1 MKVSADVWFDLTG
14 GRRILFKR
22 PTAMTLKKAL
32 PLTLLTAALFGFAP
46 PAQAVCP
53 VCTVAVG
60 AGLGLARWFG
70 IDDTVTGLWIG
81 ALTVSMTAWTVN
93 WIAARKPN
101 WRFAGDFGAWLA
113 GYAAIIFIP
122 LYFQG
127 IVGHPLNTL
136 WGIDKVL
143 LGSAV
148 GAVVFLAMARAY
160 EILKK
165 RNGGHAHFPFQK
177 VAMPVAPLAILSLVF
192 YLITKTY

>member
-1 MKVSADVWFDLTG
+1 MD
-14 GRRILFKR
+14 
-22 PTAMTLKKAL
+22 LKKTL
-32 PLTLLTAALFGFAP
+32 PLTLLAAALFGFAP

-81 ALTVSMTAWTVN
+81 ALTVSVTAWTVN
-93 WIAARKPN
+93 WMAKKK
-101 WRFAGDFGAWLA
+101 WRFTGDFWAWLA
-113 GYAAIIFIP
+113 VYAAIIFIP

-136 WGIDKVL
+136 WGVDKVL
-143 LGSAV
+143 LGSGI
-148 GAVVFLAMARAY
+148 GAVVFMAMARAY

-165 RNGGHAHFPFQK
+165 RNGGRAHFPFEK
-177 VAMPVAPLAILSLVF
+177 VVMPVAPLAVLSFAF
-192 YLITKTY
+192 YLLTKTP